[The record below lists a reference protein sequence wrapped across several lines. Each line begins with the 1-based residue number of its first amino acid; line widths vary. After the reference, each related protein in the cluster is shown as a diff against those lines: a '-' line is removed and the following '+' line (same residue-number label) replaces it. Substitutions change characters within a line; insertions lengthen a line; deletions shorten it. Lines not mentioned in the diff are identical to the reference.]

1 MKILAKTG
9 DENVAIAYI
18 AELDNGKHIEFVE
31 SVQPPIPRERK
42 WVLIVSTLYG
52 CPVGCP
58 FCDAGNR
65 YQGRL
70 SKEDILHQIDF
81 MVLQRY
87 PDRIIPADKFKIQFA
102 RMGDPALNPYVLEV
116 LKELPNRYQAPG
128 LMPTISTVAPNGTDP
143 FFDGLLD
150 IKNTYYRHRFQLQF
164 SIHTTD
170 KEQRDWLV
178 PVRKWDFPTIADYGR
193 IFYTPGERK
202 ITLNFA
208 LPNGIVV
215 DPDVLLKHF
224 DPDTFLIKIT
234 PVNPTY
240 QANKN
245 NITSYVI
252 PNENSYKVIDTLQE
266 SGYDVILSIGEWTE
280 NLIGSNCGQYLTEY
294 LTKKEQIEGGYSYP
308 LEMNTAIG
316 N

>member
-18 AELDNGKHIEFVE
+18 AELGNGKHIEFVE
-31 SVQPPIPRERK
+31 SVQPPIPREQK

-65 YQGRL
+65 YQGKL
-70 SKEDILHQIDF
+70 SSEDILKQIDF

-87 PDRIIPADKFKIQFA
+87 PDRKIPASKFKIQFA
-102 RMGDPALNPYVLEV
+102 RMGDPALNPNVLDV

-128 LMPTISTVAPNGTDP
+128 LMPTISTVAPIGTDT

-150 IKNTYYRHRFQLQF
+150 IKNAYYRHRFQLQF

-178 PVRKWDFPTIADYGR
+178 PVRKWDFPKIADYGR
-193 IFYTPGERK
+193 AFYTPGERK

-208 LPNGIVV
+208 LPSGIVV
-215 DPDVLLKHF
+215 DPDILLKYF
-224 DPDTFLIKIT
+224 DPETFLIKIT

-245 NITSYVI
+245 NITSYII
-252 PNENSYKVIDTLQE
+252 PNENNYKVINTLQE
-266 SGYDVILSIGEWTE
+266 AGYDVILSIGEWTE

-294 LTKKEQIEGGYSYP
+294 LTKQEQIEGGYSYP
-308 LEMNTAIG
+308 LKMVNIG
-316 N
+316 

>member
-9 DENVAIAYI
+9 DESVAIAYI
-18 AELDNGKHIEFVE
+18 AELDNGKHIECVE

-58 FCDAGNR
+58 FCDAGKR

-70 SKEDILHQIDF
+70 SKEDILSQIDF
-81 MVLQRY
+81 MVLHRY
-87 PDRIIPADKFKIQFA
+87 PDRKIPAEKFKIQFA
-102 RMGDPALNPYVLEV
+102 RMGEPALNPNVLEV
-116 LKELPNRYQAPG
+116 LKELPNRYQSPG
-128 LMPTISTVAPNGTDP
+128 LMPTISTVAPIGTDQ
-143 FFDGLLD
+143 FFDELLE
-150 IKNTYYRHRFQLQF
+150 IKNAYYHRRFQLQF
-164 SIHTTD
+164 SIHSTD
-170 KEQRDWLV
+170 KDQRDWLV
-178 PVRKWDFPTIADYGR
+178 PIRKWDFPTIADYGR
-193 IFYTPGERK
+193 AFYTPGERK

-240 QANKN
+240 QANRN
-245 NITSYVI
+245 NITSYI
-252 PNENSYKVIDTLQE
+252 NPNENKYKVVNTLQDA
-266 SGYDVILSIGEWTE
+266 GYDVILSIGEWTE

-294 LTKKEQIEGGYSYP
+294 LIKQEQIEGGYAYP
-308 LEMNTAIG
+308 VTMVTAG
-316 N
+316 